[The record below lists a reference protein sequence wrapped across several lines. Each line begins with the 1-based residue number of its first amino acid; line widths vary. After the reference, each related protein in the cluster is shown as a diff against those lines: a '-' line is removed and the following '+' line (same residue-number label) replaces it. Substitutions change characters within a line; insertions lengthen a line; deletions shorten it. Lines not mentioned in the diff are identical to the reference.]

1 MSFSRRYGG
10 MPHCIDGMKSMQKHA
25 AIIIDWYGPYCLSD
39 AKEVAKENFDA
50 GAYVAFGKQKYKKGR
65 SLLQYIGISSNLAR
79 RLNEDHEKLSLITRN
94 RILWLGEVASTGIPG
109 PKNKKTDIQLDLA
122 EWAHIFF
129 LKPELNNKKLC
140 SPPCRGLTV
149 INRWW
154 QKDFETARTRRPH
167 NILPDIIDYF
177 GPGYGARIV
186 CGNKVN
192 RKRPSDI

>member
-1 MSFSRRYGG
+1 
-10 MPHCIDGMKSMQKHA
+10 MQKHV
-25 AIIIDWYGPYCLSD
+25 AIIIDWYGPYTLTD
-39 AKEVAKENFDA
+39 AKKVAKESFGA
-50 GAYVAFGKQKYKKGR
+50 GGYVALGKQKNKRGP
-65 SLLQYIGISSNLAR
+65 SLFQYIGISSKLAQ
-79 RLNEDHEKLSLITRN
+79 RLTEDHAKLRLITRN

-129 LKPELNNKKLC
+129 LKPKLNNKKLGY
-140 SPPCRGLTV
+140 PPGRGLTV

-167 NILPDIIDYF
+167 NNLPDMIDYF
-177 GPGYGARIV
+177 GPGYGAKIV

-192 RKRPSDI
+192 RWSPSDI